1 MPQNKSLIELVAMA
15 YLLPGVV
22 VGSISMCSTVIF
34 YSFGPGAVWNVGF
47 IAWIY
52 GGVVG
57 LFSSLLRVATWPYGF
72 YILINNPDGFL
83 PWLFFHWYQ

>member
-34 YSFGPGAVWNVGF
+34 YSFGQ
-47 IAWIY
+47 
-52 GGVVG
+52 
-57 LFSSLLRVATWPYGF
+57 LFR
-72 YILINNPDGFL
+72 
-83 PWLFFHWYQ
+83 